1 MVRNMEMAKITS
13 KGQITIPQEIRE
25 KMALKK
31 GDKIIFIEENGKYY
45 FQNSNSLVLANF
57 QNNMRGAAE
66 EAGFND
72 PNDVVKYIRQLRK
85 NKRN

>member
-1 MVRNMEMAKITS
+1 MEMAKITS

-25 KMALKK
+25 KMDLKK

-45 FQNSNSLVLANF
+45 FQNSNLLTLTNF
-57 QNNMRGAAE
+57 QNNMKGAAK

-72 PNDVVKYIRQLRK
+72 PDDVVKYIKQLRK
-85 NKRN
+85 NRKI

>member
-1 MVRNMEMAKITS
+1 MEIAKITS

-25 KMALKK
+25 RMDLKK

-45 FQNSNSLVLANF
+45 FQNSNSLTLENF
-57 QNNMRGAAE
+57 QNNMRGAAK

-72 PNDVVKYIRQLRK
+72 PDDVVKYIKQLRK
-85 NKRN
+85 SKKG